1 MILLIFVGLSPPEF
15 AITSVNST
23 SIKIELSN
31 SNVEYRIIVLCILP
45 QLNTQECMP
54 TISNSGNSR
63 LLSNLYP
70 FSTYEVQV
78 RVRNMQNSAGS
89 FSHPSSKTV
98 TTLANGNVCFVQSNV
113 VY

>member
-15 AITSVNST
+15 AITSVDST
-23 SIKIELSN
+23 SITIQIEPLN
-31 SNVEYRIIVLCILP
+31 SPVEYMLCILP
-45 QLNTQECMP
+45 QLNTRGCMR
-54 TISNSGNSR
+54 TTSNPGNPI

-70 FSTYEVQV
+70 ASTYEVQV
-78 RVRNMQNSAGS
+78 QVRNMQYSAGS